1 MKIAVHKFGGAVISE
16 KIGFLNMCKF
26 LNESEGKNLVVISA
40 LAFTSSKLKQCLL
53 QAENSEL
60 AKAQKILNEIFYQHY
75 ELAKSILNEVKFNLF
90 IQNIEEIYIKT
101 QKIIKSISITQELT
115 AKVFDRFIAFGE
127 DLALELIK
135 SYFDDKSNTKILDAR
150 NFIKTDSNFTDANPN
165 YEIIESIIN
174 NDLSKKFDNYKNII
188 IQGFVGEDS
197 NGHTTTM
204 GFESSNLTA
213 TIFAKYLNINELT
226 IWTNVDG
233 IYDSDP
239 FINKKAKLINHLS
252 YENAYNAALA
262 GLKLIYPEMIR
273 IAESKNIK
281 LTFRNGIE
289 LNNNL
294 TIINS
299 NEDNNPTLLIIKKL
313 EINKNT
319 EINNKN
325 IYIIINELEEYYN
338 FSKLNYSINS
348 FTHLNLIVINPNK
361 EYILSIILKDFSKEV
376 IGGEIIIYSG
386 LSKNYL
392 SIITKKDFEYIA
404 LLKSILKQ

>member
-60 AKAQKILNEIFYQHY
+60 AQAQKILNEIFYQHY

>member
-1 MKIAVHKFGGAVISE
+1 
-16 KIGFLNMCKF
+16 
-26 LNESEGKNLVVISA
+26 
-40 LAFTSSKLKQCLL
+40 
-53 QAENSEL
+53 
-60 AKAQKILNEIFYQHY
+60 
-75 ELAKSILNEVKFNLF
+75 
-90 IQNIEEIYIKT
+90 
-101 QKIIKSISITQELT
+101 
-115 AKVFDRFIAFGE
+115 
-127 DLALELIK
+127 
-135 SYFDDKSNTKILDAR
+135 
-150 NFIKTDSNFTDANPN
+150 
-165 YEIIESIIN
+165 
-174 NDLSKKFDNYKNII
+174 
-188 IQGFVGEDS
+188 
-197 NGHTTTM
+197 M

>member
-60 AKAQKILNEIFYQHY
+60 AQAQNILNEIFYQHY

-90 IQNIEEIYIKT
+90 KQNIEEIYIKS

-135 SYFDDKSNTKILDAR
+135 TFFDDKSNTKILDAR
-150 NFIKTDSNFTDANPN
+150 NFIKTDSNFTNANPN
-165 YEIIESIIN
+165 YEIIESLIN

-252 YENAYNAALA
+252 YENAYYAALA

-299 NEDNNPTLLIIKKL
+299 NEDYNPTLLIIKKL

-325 IYIIINELEEYYN
+325 IYFIINELEEYYN

-361 EYILSIILKDFSKEV
+361 EYILSIIIKDFSREL
-376 IGGEIIIYSG
+376 ISGEIIIYSG